1 MDPLFTYR
9 EASVAGASP
18 VHLVVLLYQQLIDD
32 MRKALDF
39 LRKGNVEARTHEIDH
54 ALQIIGH
61 LQATLDKGQ
70 GGKVA
75 ENLERFYEQ
84 LRRGLIEAQCKQSET
99 ALETQI
105 SHVLQVCDA
114 WCAVE
119 RAVTSDSRAA
129 GTLHGQKSG
138 DWSA

>member
-1 MDPLFTYR
+1 MDPFLSYR

-18 VHLVVLLYQQLIDD
+18 VHLVVLLYQQLIEDL
-32 MRKALDF
+32 RRALEF
-39 LRKGNVEARTHEIDH
+39 LRKGNVEARTREIDH
-54 ALQIIGH
+54 ALQVIGH
-61 LQATLDKGQ
+61 LQATLDKAQ

-84 LRRGLIEAQCKQSET
+84 LRRGLIEAQCNQSERT
-99 ALETQI
+99 LEAHI
-105 SHVLQVCDA
+105 SHVVQVCEA

-119 RAVTSDSRAA
+119 RSVTADGRSSEISRE
-129 GTLHGQKSG
+129 QKSV